1 MDKIIIVSRES
12 PIENMLFASLAV
24 VFPECEIHVIYEEPK
39 AVIKSLV
46 PGVESKDHFEVK
58 RHDET

>member
-12 PIENMLFASLAV
+12 PIENMLFASLGV
-24 VFPECEIHVIYEEPK
+24 VFPECEIHVIYEQHRT
-39 AVIKSLV
+39 VIKSV
-46 PGVESKDHFEVK
+46 DPGVGSKDHFEVK